1 MVKKEGESPGHWL
14 LKNLRRSFLAGILV
28 VVPLGIVVFIL
39 VWFFV
44 NVDNILQPIIK
55 TIFGNEIIGLGFAVS
70 LILIYLIGLLAS
82 NIVGQK
88 LISFGE
94 SILAR
99 VPVLR
104 QIYTGSKQVVA
115 SLSGASLNKAAFR
128 DVVLVE
134 FPRQGMRTVAFVTN
148 ELKDKSGQKLLT
160 IFIPT
165 APIPTSGYLQIV
177 TEDKVTLTD
186 LSVDEAITM
195 IISSGM
201 VSPPMID
208 TKMPPKK
215 DKPREQP
222 TLES

>member
-1 MVKKEGESPGHWL
+1 MKKEGESSGHWL
-14 LKNLRRSFLAGILV
+14 FRNLRRSFLGGILV

-70 LILIYLIGLLAS
+70 LILIYLIGLFAS

-94 SILAR
+94 SILAK

-104 QIYTGSKQVVA
+104 QIYTGSKQVIA
-115 SLSGASLNKAAFR
+115 SLSGTSLSKAAFR
-128 DVVLVE
+128 EVVLVE
-134 FPRQGMRTVAFVTN
+134 FPRVGMRTIAFITN

-177 TEDKVTLTD
+177 TEDKVTRTD

-201 VSPPMID
+201 VSPPMLD
-208 TKMPPKK
+208 TKMTLG
-215 DKPREQP
+215 DK
-222 TLES
+222 TSGTDDS

>member
-1 MVKKEGESPGHWL
+1 MKKEGESSGHWL
-14 LKNLRRSFLAGILV
+14 LRNLRRNFLAGILV

-70 LILIYLIGLLAS
+70 LILIYLIGLFAS

-94 SILAR
+94 SILAK

-104 QIYTGSKQVVA
+104 QIYTGAKQVIA
-115 SLSGASLNKAAFR
+115 SLSGTSLNKAAFR
-128 DVVLVE
+128 EVVLVE
-134 FPRQGMRTVAFVTN
+134 FPRAGMKTIAFITN
-148 ELKDKSGQKLLT
+148 EVKDKSGQKLLM
-160 IFIPT
+160 IYIPT
-165 APIPTSGYLQIV
+165 APVPTSGYFEIV
-177 TEDKVTLTD
+177 TEDMVTRTD
-186 LSVDEAITM
+186 IGVDEAM
-195 IISSGM
+195 QMVISSGM
-201 VSPPMID
+201 SSPAVID

-215 DKPREQP
+215 DKPPGEQP
-222 TLES
+222 TLKS

>member
-1 MVKKEGESPGHWL
+1 MVKKEGESSGHWL
-14 LKNLRRSFLAGILV
+14 LRNLRRNFLAGILV

-70 LILIYLIGLLAS
+70 LILICLIGLYAS

-94 SILAR
+94 SILAK

-104 QIYTGSKQVVA
+104 QIYTGSKQVIA
-115 SLSGASLNKAAFR
+115 SLSGTSLSKAAFR
-128 DVVLVE
+128 EVVLVE
-134 FPRQGMRTVAFVTN
+134 FPRVGMRTLAFITN

-177 TEDKVTLTD
+177 TEDKVTRTD

-201 VSPPMID
+201 VSPSMLD
-208 TKMPPKK
+208 TKMTPGNKTSGA
-215 DKPREQP
+215 DD
-222 TLES
+222 S

>member
-1 MVKKEGESPGHWL
+1 MNKEGESPGQWL
-14 LKNLRRSFLAGILV
+14 LKNMRKNFLAGILV
-28 VVPLGIVVFIL
+28 IVPISIVILIL

-44 NVDNILQPIIK
+44 NIDDILQPIIK
-55 TIFGNEIIGLGFAVS
+55 SIFGREITGLGFVIS
-70 LILIYLIGLLAS
+70 LVLIYLVGLLTS
-82 NIVGQK
+82 NIVGRT

-99 VPVLR
+99 VPLLR
-104 QIYTGSKQVVA
+104 QVYTGSKQVIA
-115 SLSGASLNKAAFR
+115 SLSGAGLNKAAFR

-177 TEDKVTLTD
+177 TEDKVTRTD

-201 VSPPMID
+201 VSPPMLD
-208 TKMPPKK
+208 TGMTPGKK
-215 DKPREQP
+215 ASGADD
-222 TLES
+222 S

>member
-1 MVKKEGESPGHWL
+1 MKKEGGSSGHWL
-14 LKNLRRSFLAGILV
+14 LKNLRRSFLGGILV

-70 LILIYLIGLLAS
+70 LILIYLIGLFAS

-94 SILAR
+94 SILGK

-104 QIYTGSKQVVA
+104 QIYTGSKQVIA
-115 SLSGASLNKAAFR
+115 SLSGTSLSKAAFR
-128 DVVLVE
+128 EVVLVE
-134 FPRQGMRTVAFVTN
+134 FPRIGMRTIAFITN

-177 TEDKVTLTD
+177 TEDKVTRTD

-201 VSPPMID
+201 VSPPMLD
-208 TKMPPKK
+208 TKMTLG
-215 DKPREQP
+215 DK
-222 TLES
+222 TSGTDDS

>member
-1 MVKKEGESPGHWL
+1 MKKEGESSGHWL
-14 LKNLRRSFLAGILV
+14 FRNLRRSFLAGILV

-70 LILIYLIGLLAS
+70 LILIYLIGLFAS

-94 SILAR
+94 SILAK

-104 QIYTGSKQVVA
+104 QIYTGSKQVIA
-115 SLSGASLNKAAFR
+115 SLSGTSLSKAAFR
-128 DVVLVE
+128 EVVLVE
-134 FPRQGMRTVAFVTN
+134 FPRVGMRTIAFITN

-177 TEDKVTLTD
+177 TEDKVTRTD

-201 VSPPMID
+201 VSPPMLD
-208 TKMPPKK
+208 TKMTLG
-215 DKPREQP
+215 DK
-222 TLES
+222 TSGTDDS

>member
-1 MVKKEGESPGHWL
+1 MKKEGESPYQWL
-14 LKNLRRSFLAGILV
+14 LKNLRKNFLAGILV
-28 VVPLGIVVFIL
+28 IVPISIVILIL

-44 NVDNILQPIIK
+44 NIDDILQPVIK
-55 TIFGNEIIGLGFAVS
+55 GIFGREITGLGFVVS
-70 LILIYLIGLLAS
+70 LVLIYLVGLLTS
-82 NIVGQK
+82 NFVGRS

-99 VPVLR
+99 VPLLR
-104 QIYTGSKQVVA
+104 QVYTGSKQVVA
-115 SLSGASLNKAAFR
+115 SLSGAGLNKAAFR

-177 TEDKVTLTD
+177 TEDKVTRTN

-201 VSPPMID
+201 VSPSIID
-208 TKMPPKK
+208 TKMTPEEKTSGA
-215 DKPREQP
+215 DD
-222 TLES
+222 S